1 MAKLRPG
8 DPPAD
13 AVVTLQDAPITV
25 RYRLEPPTMQA
36 ATAADLARMTAE
48 HYGSFRAHAPVS
60 ADLANETWL
69 AAWGVE
75 GAAITAYH
83 LAGEREDLFVLVR
96 AGMVMLVTFTCPTS
110 FVEDPAFPAFV
121 AVAEATLVWDPA
133 RWEQR
138 GRVWPPSA
146 FVEPGL
152 FGTPKAKHLDHAK
165 QIAWSTLIPAERTRL
180 LAMVS
185 GISASAG
192 APWTPLPNEVRDAS
206 RRALLGTTAN
216 RSVQAFLDGAFEDVL
231 TAQDLRGL
239 AVIVGR
245 SLDARI

>member
-1 MAKLRPG
+1 
-8 DPPAD
+8 
-13 AVVTLQDAPITV
+13 
-25 RYRLEPPTMQA
+25 
-36 ATAADLARMTAE
+36 
-48 HYGSFRAHAPVS
+48 
-60 ADLANETWL
+60 
-69 AAWGVE
+69 
-75 GAAITAYH
+75 
-83 LAGEREDLFVLVR
+83 
-96 AGMVMLVTFTCPTS
+96 
-110 FVEDPAFPAFV
+110 
-121 AVAEATLVWDPA
+121 
-133 RWEQR
+133 
-138 GRVWPPSA
+138 
-146 FVEPGL
+146 VEPGL